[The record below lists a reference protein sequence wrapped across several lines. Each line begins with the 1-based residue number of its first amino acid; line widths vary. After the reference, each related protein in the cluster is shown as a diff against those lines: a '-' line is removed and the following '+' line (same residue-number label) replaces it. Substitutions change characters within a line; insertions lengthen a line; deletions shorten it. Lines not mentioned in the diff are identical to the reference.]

1 MEAIMAENCIFCK
14 IIAGEIPSTTVYE
27 DEDFKAILDVNPAA
41 RGHVIILPK
50 HHADDVFSLED
61 SQAEKIFPV
70 AKKIATA
77 LKKTYQCDGVNIL
90 QNNGEAAGQTV
101 FHLHVHVIPRY
112 CDDDTGFGSSR
123 SRNQKE
129 FVKKRGRDI
138 ETDHIDWWWD
148 SRTCYTQYCVDSR
161 ITKAGI

>member
-1 MEAIMAENCIFCK
+1 MRDENCIFCK

-27 DEDFKAILDVNPAA
+27 DDDFRGILDVNPAA

-50 HHADDVFSLED
+50 NHAANIFELPDED
-61 SQAEKIFPV
+61 ASKVMVV

-77 LKKTYQCDGVNIL
+77 IKKAYKCDGVNIL

-112 CDDDTGFGSSR
+112 ENDTVNVGWKQGDMPEDLDMIA
-123 SRNQKE
+123 QEIKE
-129 FVKKRGRDI
+129 
-138 ETDHIDWWWD
+138 
-148 SRTCYTQYCVDSR
+148 YL
-161 ITKAGI
+161 